1 MRVLDARETERIRT
15 LDGVK
20 RADFRQR
27 AIAFAIDVVLA
38 VFSILAV
45 LLLAGLAVWGVR
57 VMQGHP
63 EHLRVDFRG
72 EQGKLLQELIA
83 PILYFGL
90 FTYWGNG
97 RTPGKRLLGIRVV
110 SLVHERMNL
119 WHSIERALGYG
130 AATLEFGFGFL
141 QFFLHPYRRTASRK
155 PSW

>member
-1 MRVLDARETERIRT
+1 M
-15 LDGVK
+15 
-20 RADFRQR
+20 
-27 AIAFAIDVVLA
+27 
-38 VFSILAV
+38 
-45 LLLAGLAVWGVR
+45 
-57 VMQGHP
+57 
-63 EHLRVDFRG
+63 DFRG